1 MTTNLIVWIVGIPVA
16 ALSFAYAAIIVELV
30 AAKRR
35 MRLH

>member
-1 MTTNLIVWIVGIPVA
+1 MTTYLAWIVGIPVA
-16 ALSFAYAAIIVELV
+16 VLTLAYAVILAELV